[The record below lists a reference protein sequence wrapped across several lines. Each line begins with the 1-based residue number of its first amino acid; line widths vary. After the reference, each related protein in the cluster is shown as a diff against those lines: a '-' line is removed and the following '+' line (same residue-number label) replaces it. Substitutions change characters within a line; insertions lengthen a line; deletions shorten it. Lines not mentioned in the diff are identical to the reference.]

1 MTEEE
6 LISRAQNGDM
16 QAFSELISC
25 YSPTVERFAYQ
36 MGNKADDIED
46 ITQEVFIRVYRFIHQ
61 FSRSKFSTWLYKI
74 TLNVTRDYSRKK
86 QSHIRKLFSLQNER
100 QVHSLDSEQ
109 HMLRSEEDRVLHE
122 CIQKLDEKYRVPI
135 ILFYFHDRKYEEI
148 SDILTI
154 NVSTV
159 KTRLLRGKNLLKKQ
173 MELSAE
179 KEGESIG

>member
-1 MTEEE
+1 VTEEE
-6 LISRAQNGDM
+6 LISRAQDGDI
-16 QAFSELISC
+16 QAFSELIRC
-25 YSPTVERFAYQ
+25 YSPTVEKFAYQ
-36 MGNKADDIED
+36 MGNRADDIED

-86 QSHIRKLFSLQNER
+86 HSHIRKIFSLQNER
-100 QVHSLDSEQ
+100 QVQPPDSEQ
-109 HMLRSEEDRVLHE
+109 HLLKGEEDRILHE

-148 SDILTI
+148 AEIINI

-173 MELSAE
+173 LEHSKG